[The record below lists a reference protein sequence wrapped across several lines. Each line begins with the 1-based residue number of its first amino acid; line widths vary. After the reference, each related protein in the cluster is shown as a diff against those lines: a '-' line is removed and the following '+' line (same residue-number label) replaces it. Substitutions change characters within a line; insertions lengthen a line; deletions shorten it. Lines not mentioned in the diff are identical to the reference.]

1 MSNLWSRLTQSLVSS
16 GALNARQPLE
26 AWEASWDEA
35 QVLELAG
42 QLRNEEEEAD
52 RIKPQGVQ
60 LQTRQ
65 LTKRYGE
72 REVLKLVQLD
82 VQTGEFIA
90 IVGRSGCGKSTLLR
104 LVAGLEGASA
114 GQLLIDE
121 ADAKAAKQDTRIMF
135 QDARLLPWKRVLDNV
150 ILGLPDSAKEQ
161 GRKVLAQVGL
171 ADRENEWPARLSGG
185 QRQRVALARAL
196 VHQPRLLL
204 LDEPLGA
211 LDALTRIEMHR
222 LIEGLWRSHGFTAL
236 LVTHDV
242 QEAVALADRVV
253 LIEDGR
259 IALDERIDLPRP
271 RVHGDARFAALE
283 TRILDRVLQKPESEQ
298 APTQDRWP
306 GVPVSGLRWA
316 I

>member
-72 REVLKLVQLD
+72 REVLKQVQLD
-82 VQTGEFIA
+82 VQPGEFIA

-171 ADRENEWPARLSGG
+171 AVRENEWPARLSGG

-236 LVTHDV
+236 RLC
-242 QEAVALADRVV
+242 
-253 LIEDGR
+253 
-259 IALDERIDLPRP
+259 
-271 RVHGDARFAALE
+271 
-283 TRILDRVLQKPESEQ
+283 
-298 APTQDRWP
+298 W
-306 GVPVSGLRWA
+306 
-316 I
+316 